1 MVKLFLGLLK
11 GLIIGG
17 AIGYGAYAAGLGGGW
32 NWVTYGL
39 VGAFVGLLVGKPIW
53 SNILDKNATTWVS
66 ILKAMFGF
74 GVGCGVYALVNN
86 VWGGFRLHLDFLE
99 PGARL
104 FQDWQPV
111 FGAALGAVYGAF
123 VELDDSLD
131 DSKAKPKKLP
141 EPAVTPPTKPA
152 AKK

>member
-1 MVKLFLGLLK
+1 MVKLFLGLVK

-17 AIGYGAYAAGLGGGW
+17 AIGYGASQIHLW
-32 NWVTYGL
+32 NWVAYGL
-39 VGAFVGLLVGKPIW
+39 VGAFVGLLVGRPIW

-74 GVGCGVYALVNN
+74 GVGVGIYYLFNLWQGPKFEMA
-86 VWGGFRLHLDFLE
+86 FLDD
-99 PGARL
+99 GKQM
-104 FQDWQPV
+104 FQDWQPL

-131 DSKAKPKKLP
+131 DTKSKPKKLP
-141 EPAVTPPTKPA
+141 EPAPTKPA

>member
-1 MVKLFLGLLK
+1 MVKLFLGLVK

-17 AIGYGAYAAGLGGGW
+17 AIGYGAFQVGIW
-32 NWVTYGL
+32 NWVVYGL
-39 VGAFVGLLVGKPIW
+39 IGAFVGLLVGKPIW

-74 GVGCGVYALVNN
+74 GVGVGIYFLVNL
-86 VWGGFRLHLDFLE
+86 WKGPAFEMAFLGE
-99 PGARL
+99 GAMR
-104 FQDWQPV
+104 FQDWQPL

-131 DSKAKPKKLP
+131 DTKSRPKKLP
-141 EPAVTPPTKPA
+141 EPAPTKPA